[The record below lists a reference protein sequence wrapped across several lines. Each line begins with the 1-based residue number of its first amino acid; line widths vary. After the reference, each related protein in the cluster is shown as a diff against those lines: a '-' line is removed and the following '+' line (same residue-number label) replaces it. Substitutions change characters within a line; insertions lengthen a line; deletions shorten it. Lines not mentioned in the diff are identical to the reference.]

1 MRLTLRTLLAYLD
14 HTLDPADEAALSE
27 KVHSSTIASSLVRRI
42 QSVLKAENVGAPS
55 PDATS
60 PNDDANTVAE
70 YLDSTLAP
78 ELTADVERRC
88 LESETHLAEVAASH
102 QVLAATLAQPAN
114 VPSSLRRRIY
124 DLRLEVE
131 QDAQPD
137 TSDSVAMLP
146 GGMVL
151 PVGPEDSGVSD
162 ATTRLRNEPDLPSTL
177 AAAAKAIRKNHRAEL
192 KQADAAS
199 GGSGAA
205 SSSEQAMAAAK
216 ESQAIAGVRTRRSLE
231 ELEPLLSGGRSSRV
245 VPFLVSLALA
255 AAFLFVLT
263 KAFSP
268 LLAIKNRDAALE
280 DAANSVGQNAENSGT
295 QGNPPTAN
303 GPDTLIPE
311 TPARPKPT
319 NENASEK
326 VDAATNEKPA
336 TSGQNNDA
344 ADILEAPPATGEL
357 TGAEALPQENTSSD
371 ETVEV
376 EPARVEPAENEASDG
391 LEGDRNT
398 QRPTGPP
405 VVGAPQDP
413 ASLLDSVAGKT
424 SDAASGLSMV
434 IGGVQEHGGLLLTQ
448 EVVANPAASAGKANG
463 ESPETEVQEATM
475 VGWKRVEPDGKILNG
490 QVLVCP
496 PSYRSRLV
504 FDGGVE
510 LTMVGPSGVRIE
522 RKAEFGGRLGLTI
535 DFGRVT
541 LMTTGEPH
549 EIWVGNPVST
559 GWVDLRDA
567 GAMVAIEVNHR
578 RLPSQSVEHSSWK
591 SDLFVDSV
599 AGTVGLAIAGSAD
612 QARKPAAVLPVGQR
626 FSQTFGREPLVE
638 PVGPAPDWID
648 SPDEAVN
655 QAAASARKSLAEL
668 VQTSEPVEA
677 ALLKAVDFR
686 DVNVAGLAARTLV
699 NMGVVYFCFGQ
710 QDQFGPP
717 GLLNRPEF
725 RSQWP
730 AIVESL
736 RDFFNRGEDYANS
749 VAYAAIAREG
759 ENEALKIIT
768 LLKGFTQG
776 ELDEGG
782 AAILVAMLDDPKMSV
797 RVLACETLRMITGDT
812 LDYRPD
818 FELPAQRRS
827 AINKWKSNV
836 RNEAI
841 RWAE

>member
-27 KVHSSTIASSLVRRI
+27 KVQSSTIASSLVRRI
-42 QSVLKAENVGAPS
+42 QTVLKAENVGAPS

-88 LESETHLAEVAASH
+88 LESESHLAEVAASH
-102 QVLAATLAQPAN
+102 QVLAATLTQPAN

-124 DLRLEVE
+124 DLQLEIE
-131 QDAQPD
+131 QDVQPD

-146 GGMVL
+146 GGMVM

-177 AAAAKAIRKNHRAEL
+177 AAAAKAIRKKHRAEL
-192 KQADAAS
+192 KQANAAS
-199 GGSGAA
+199 GNSGADT
-205 SSSEQAMAAAK
+205 SSGKPMATATN
-216 ESQAIAGVRTRRSLE
+216 SQAIAGIRSRQSLE

-245 VPFLVSLALA
+245 VPFLVSLALT

-268 LLAIKNRDAALE
+268 LLAIKNRDVARE
-280 DAANSVGQNAENSGT
+280 DAPNPVDQNAENYGT
-295 QGNPPTAN
+295 QGNKPAAN
-303 GPDTLIPE
+303 APDTLIPA
-311 TPARPKPT
+311 TPARPEPT
-319 NENASEK
+319 REK
-326 VDAATNEKPA
+326 TDAVSNDKLAAPDQTND
-336 TSGQNNDA
+336 S
-344 ADILEAPPATGEL
+344 ADILETPTAPIEPA
-357 TGAEALPQENTSSD
+357 GADAFTQESTASD
-371 ETVEV
+371 ETAEV
-376 EPARVEPAENEASDG
+376 EHARVEPAATGTNDG
-391 LEGDRNT
+391 VTEESAP
-398 QRPTGPP
+398 QRQTGPP

-413 ASLLDSVAGKT
+413 ASLLDSVASKA
-424 SDAASGLSMV
+424 SDAAFEASMV

-448 EVVANPAASAGKANG
+448 EVVANPAAPAGQATG
-463 ESPETEVQEATM
+463 DSPEAGSQEATI
-475 VGWKRVEPDGKILNG
+475 VRWKRVAPDEKILNG

-510 LTMVGPSGVRIE
+510 LTMVGPAGIRIE

-541 LMTTGEPH
+541 LMTTGEPN

-559 GWVDLRDA
+559 GWVDLRDS

-591 SDLFVDSV
+591 SDLFVDSL

-612 QARKPAAVLPVGQR
+612 QARNPASLLPVGQR
-626 FSQTFGREPLVE
+626 FSQTFGREPSVDRT
-638 PVGPAPDWID
+638 GAAPDWID
-648 SPDEAVN
+648 SPDEVTD
-655 QAAASARKSLAEL
+655 QAAAAARKSLAEL

-677 ALLKAVDFR
+677 ALLKAIDFR

-710 QDQFGPP
+710 KDQYGPP

-736 RDFFNRGEDYANS
+736 RDFFDRGEDYANS
-749 VAYAAIAREG
+749 VAYAALAREG
-759 ENEALKIIT
+759 ENDALKIIT

-797 RVLACETLRMITGDT
+797 RVFASETLRMITGDT

-836 RNEAI
+836 RNESI